1 MSDSTT
7 IDSLPGG
14 SPQSNIKMTVTE
26 NAPVQQAQQQQS
38 PTSVALASDPTTSL
52 PIAPKQVDPNAMNQV
67 MRGLQQAHMD
77 GMTHLSA
84 RDIPM
89 HTTQL
94 TQDQQIKPN
103 YLPDATN
110 QNYIKEEDTYDS
122 ILKKNSLKKQNNDR
136 LDLLYDELQ
145 LPILIMVLFFLFQM
159 PFVQKKFSNMFP
171 SLFLRDGNMTMGG
184 YVTKTAL
191 FGVSFYLIMKLTK
204 YASEL

>member
-1 MSDSTT
+1 
-7 IDSLPGG
+7 
-14 SPQSNIKMTVTE
+14 
-26 NAPVQQAQQQQS
+26 
-38 PTSVALASDPTTSL
+38 
-52 PIAPKQVDPNAMNQV
+52 
-67 MRGLQQAHMD
+67 
-77 GMTHLSA
+77 
-84 RDIPM
+84 M